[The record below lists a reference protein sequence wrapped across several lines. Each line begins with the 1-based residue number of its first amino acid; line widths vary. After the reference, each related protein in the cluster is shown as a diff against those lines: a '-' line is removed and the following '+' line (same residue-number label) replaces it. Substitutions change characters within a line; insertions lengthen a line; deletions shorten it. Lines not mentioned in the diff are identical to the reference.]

1 MYVPSNPLY
10 TSVVTL
16 SEFTLLILQFIDHVT
31 HVVNPFSAP
40 WYIQTIIYFFGGFFC
55 LYWSTSLKL
64 TIHINFWVYYN

>member
-40 WYIQTIIYFFGGFFC
+40 WYIQTIIYFFGGFF
-55 LYWSTSLKL
+55 LFVLEYQFEAN
-64 TIHINFWVYYN
+64 HPY